1 MSRPI
6 PAQRVPANCV
16 QGPILTERGFTV
28 VTFAAS
34 VATFAVLFAA
44 THKPITVRTVVIERQ
59 ATIETTQ
66 APMPATV
73 ATDDRDAA
81 IRADMLANEEA
92 ARAVLSGQ
100 SADYFQPDSLAG
112 PSKAKGGPR
121 KVFGR
126 IVKPKP

>member
-1 MSRPI
+1 MRK
-6 PAQRVPANCV
+6 RVPANCV

-34 VATFAVLFAA
+34 AATFALIFAS
-44 THKPITVRTVVIERQ
+44 THKPVTVRAV
-59 ATIETTQ
+59 
-66 APMPATV
+66 TV
-73 ATDDRDAA
+73 AYVIPAASTLAALPVTEATEATEARDAA
-81 IRADMLANEEA
+81 IRADMLANEA
-92 ARAVLSGQ
+92 KARAVLAGQ